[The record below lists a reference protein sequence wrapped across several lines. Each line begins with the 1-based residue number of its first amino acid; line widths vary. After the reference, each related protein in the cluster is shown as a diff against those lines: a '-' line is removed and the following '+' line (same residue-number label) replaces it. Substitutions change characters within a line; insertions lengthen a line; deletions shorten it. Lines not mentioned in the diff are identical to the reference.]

1 MRSSV
6 EALQSS
12 SLPPPPPEKERKRH
26 RTGALSIISGFLSFF
41 LIASLGAAV
50 GLSFAQQKMRSAGPL
65 GADRV
70 LYFPPRTEVPDILA
84 QLDREG
90 VIDSPMLMNLAL
102 VLEGN
107 RGNVKAGEY
116 LFKREASLR
125 DVIDV
130 LVSGRQLLH
139 SITIPEGLTSEQIV
153 QRLRESDVL
162 AGDLRAAPKE
172 GPILPETYR
181 VPRGMSRSDLIRKMQ
196 DDQRKLVEQIWARRD
211 PALPLR
217 TPFELVTLASIVEK
231 ETGIASERPHIA
243 GAFVNRLR
251 LGMRLQSDPTV
262 IYGLTKGRGPL
273 ERSLTRADLERSTP
287 FNTYVIPGL
296 PPAPIA
302 NPGRAAIEAVLQ
314 PLSTDDLYFV
324 ADGRGGHAF
333 ARTLAEHNANVRHW
347 LEGRR
352 QGGVGP
358 VPGP

>member
-1 MRSSV
+1 MRWRLALAALPVLIGIAAGATFLWLDQSFRAAGPASAEIIVEIPRGEGVRGISRRLAEAGVIAQPPLVFDLSLRLFGGSRPLRAGEYAFPAASSMAEV
-6 EALQSS
+6 VVQLQEGRVLVRRLTVPEGLTVAQVLQLVAAEPALSGD
-12 SLPPPPPEKERKRH
+12 LPPPPPE
-26 RTGALSIISGFLSFF
+26 
-41 LIASLGAAV
+41 
-50 GLSFAQQKMRSAGPL
+50 
-65 GADRV
+65 
-70 LYFPPRTEVPDILA
+70 
-84 QLDREG
+84 
-90 VIDSPMLMNLAL
+90 
-102 VLEGN
+102 
-107 RGNVKAGEY
+107 
-116 LFKREASLR
+116 
-125 DVIDV
+125 
-130 LVSGRQLLH
+130 GRL
-139 SITIPEGLTSEQIV
+139 
-153 QRLRESDVL
+153 
-162 AGDLRAAPKE
+162 
-172 GPILPETYR
+172 LPETYGFA
-181 VPRGMSRSDLIRKMQ
+181 RGDTRTA
-196 DDQRKLVEQIWARRD
+196 LVERMSDAMTRTLDEVMPRLA
-211 PALPLR
+211 PGLPYTTGDEVL
-217 TPFELVTLASIVEK
+217 TLASIVEK

-262 IYGLTKGRGPL
+262 IYGLTQGRGPL